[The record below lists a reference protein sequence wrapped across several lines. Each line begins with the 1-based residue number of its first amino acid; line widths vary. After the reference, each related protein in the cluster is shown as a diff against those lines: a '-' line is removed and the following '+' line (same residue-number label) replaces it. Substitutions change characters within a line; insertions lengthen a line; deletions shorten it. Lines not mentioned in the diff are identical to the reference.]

1 MTGRRPPAEH
11 YSLRYPMLH
20 SLLPKA
26 HRKSLALPSL
36 GPVVDGVDDWL
47 AANGYTPRSRR
58 FAIGMS
64 PHVDADPRR
73 RQAGTASTLIH
84 SILDASWRDPIKL
97 LDGRR
102 LLQNARRELRRIPV
116 RHQWILRNADT
127 ATPRRP
133 E

>member
-26 HRKSLALPSL
+26 HRKSLAPPLL

-47 AANGYTPRSRR
+47 AVNGYTPGSRR
-58 FAIGMS
+58 FAIRMS

-73 RQAGTASTLIH
+73 RQAGTVSSLTHSMLYAS
-84 SILDASWRDPIKL
+84 
-97 LDGRR
+97 
-102 LLQNARRELRRIPV
+102 
-116 RHQWILRNADT
+116 
-127 ATPRRP
+127 
-133 E
+133 